1 MKTGRWA
8 WLTLAAVVTG
18 APGAPS
24 NVVPPPNMI
33 WSGEEDQE
41 APPPPR
47 PHHTQPKKPTTPA
60 SPLADPNLYQEFQE
74 FLEWKK
80 THP

>member
-1 MKTGRWA
+1 MKTVRWV

-33 WSGEEDQE
+33 WSGLEEPL
-41 APPPPR
+41 PPPPP
-47 PHHTQPKKPTTPA
+47 PHHARAQPKKAQA